1 MCDDYKNSDRHTYN
15 RTIRAAKNVKV
26 HIFCFLTL
34 VLTNESHLIFTKF
47 AHYHVHKLT
56 ADWQQTV
63 KLTLIGLAVHQIHV
77 LSRYLLFTEP

>member
-1 MCDDYKNSDRHTYN
+1 MSKIFLMFIKIQTD
-15 RTIRAAKNVKV
+15 IRAVGLLELLKILK
-26 HIFCFLTL
+26 FLTL

-77 LSRYLLFTEP
+77 LSRYLLFTET